1 MALETAANDSS
12 LLVGRAGE
20 VGGGT
25 LTITSL
31 LSATVLTTTTTTS
44 TPVQS
49 VPGPNAW
56 TAGLV
61 AEAVVR
67 IMLGVLTVLVNMLV
81 LLTLA
86 TTPSLR
92 CRTNMVIA
100 SLAVTDL
107 LVGLLSPSGLPI
119 ELQVVVMPLLCKL
132 GYAGIMGL
140 SSVSINHLLFVSIDR
155 WVSERGHF
163 GWGGGW
169 WGMVALKGNVGGCVI
184 WITLASWG

>member
-155 WVSERGHF
+155 
-163 GWGGGW
+163 
-169 WGMVALKGNVGGCVI
+169 
-184 WITLASWG
+184 

>member
-1 MALETAANDSS
+1 MTMALETAANASS
-12 LLVGRAGE
+12 LLTNRGVE

-31 LSATVLTTTTTTS
+31 LSATALNNTTTTTA
-44 TPVQS
+44 PFVQS

-67 IMLGVLTVLVNMLV
+67 IMLGVLTVLVNTLV

-107 LVGLLSPSGLPI
+107 LVGLLSPGGLPI

-155 WVSERGHF
+155 WVSERQRGRLNVNVGTF
-163 GWGGGW
+163 QFWGGVGWGG
-169 WGMVALKGNVGGCVI
+169 L
-184 WITLASWG
+184 

>member
-1 MALETAANDSS
+1 MMTMALETAVNDSS
-12 LLVGRAGE
+12 LLVARAGE
-20 VGGGT
+20 V
-25 LTITSL
+25 TSL
-31 LSATVLTTTTTTS
+31 LSATGLTTTTTT
-44 TPVQS
+44 TFLAQS

-67 IMLGVLTVLVNMLV
+67 TMLGVLTVLVNTLV

-107 LVGLLSPSGLPI
+107 LVGLLSPGGLPI

-155 WVSERGHF
+155 WVSERQRGRLNVNVGTF
-163 GWGGGW
+163 QFWGGE
-169 WGMVALKGNVGGCVI
+169 VG
-184 WITLASWG
+184 L